1 MTSSYL
7 LSTLENLLEIPSPCG
22 MCDAIVEHVALKLS
36 GLGIESRKT
45 RRGALCALFRGKS
58 TKPALAFSAHLD
70 TLGAM
75 VQGIRDNG
83 RPLLTPIGNWSARFA
98 EGARV
103 SVHLERKPVVRG
115 SILPRKA
122 SGHRFNHE
130 VDNQPSTWENLE
142 LRLDADTESPKET
155 LELGIQVGDMV
166 SIDPQHE
173 FLENGYLVSRFL
185 DNKAAVAVLLTALS
199 KMQANGTKPER
210 DIHLI
215 FSVSEEIGTGA
226 GHMVAPEVADLV
238 TLDIAVNA
246 QGQNAHNH
254 GVTIVLKDAAGPYDR
269 SLSRQ
274 LLRICQDH
282 DIVHSRDVFRHY
294 FSDAHSAALAGAD
307 CRMALAC
314 FACDSSHGW
323 ERTHVQSLLELTR
336 FIEVLCGEK
345 GLM

>member
-1 MTSSYL
+1 MTSSFL
-7 LSTLENLLEIPSPCG
+7 LSTLENLLAIPSPCG

-36 GLGIESRKT
+36 LLGIESQKT
-45 RRGALCALFRGKS
+45 RRGALRALIRGKS

-83 RPLLTPIGNWSARFA
+83 RPLLTPIGSWSARFA

-103 SVHLERKPVVRG
+103 SVHLEQKSVVRG
-115 SILPRKA
+115 SILPKKA

-130 VDNQPSTWENLE
+130 VDNQPGTWENLE
-142 LRLDADTESPKET
+142 LRLDADTDSAKET
-155 LELGIQVGDMV
+155 LDLGIQVGDMV
-166 SIDPQHE
+166 SIDPQPE
-173 FLENGYLVSRFL
+173 FLDNGYLVSRFL
-185 DNKAAVAVLLTALS
+185 DNKAAVAVLLTALHN
-199 KMQANGTKPER
+199 MQANGTKPER
-210 DIHLI
+210 NIHLY

-246 QGQNAHNH
+246 QDQNAHNS
-254 GVTIVLKDAAGPYDR
+254 GVTVVLKDAAGPYDL
-269 SLSRQ
+269 SLSRH
-274 LLRICQDH
+274 LLKICRNN
-282 DIVHSRDVFRHY
+282 DIAHSRDVFRHY
-294 FSDAHSAALAGAD
+294 FSDTHSATLAGAD

-323 ERTHVQSLLELTR
+323 ERTHLQSLLELTR
-336 FIEVLCGEK
+336 FIEVLCAEED
-345 GLM
+345 LE